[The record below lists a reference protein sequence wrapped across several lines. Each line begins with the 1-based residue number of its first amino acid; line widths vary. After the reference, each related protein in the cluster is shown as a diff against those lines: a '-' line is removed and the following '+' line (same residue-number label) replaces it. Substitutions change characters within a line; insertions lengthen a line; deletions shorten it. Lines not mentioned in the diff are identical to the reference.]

1 MADTSLQA
9 TSETSA
15 DPWVHLV
22 GQSEARARLEQAA
35 TNPVHAYLLLGTRGS
50 GTFTAA
56 LGFAGLLLASTNGDE
71 AARLRAI
78 QLAVAGKHPDLIV
91 VEPEG
96 AGLRVSEAEE
106 IARASQRTPNEG
118 DRKVIVV
125 VGVESI
131 EEAAIGKLLKVVEEP
146 PPSTVF
152 VLLAEEVPPEIVT
165 IASRCVPIE
174 FGPLSIGEL
183 EQYLIGTGIDP
194 ERSAIAAVAAG
205 GDLERAKLLATDD
218 DLANRAEL
226 WRQLPSKLDGSGLA
240 VFDAVEQMQ
249 AGMDAATVALE
260 ARQATDVEE
269 LEARVEQLGE
279 RGSGRADLVARHKRE
294 VRKLRTDELRF
305 GLATLARAFRDQAIA
320 VNGFGPE
327 ADTAYQALEAIQQ
340 AAENLVR
347 NPNESLLLQ
356 DLFLK
361 LSPSQDRW

>member
-1 MADTSLQA
+1 MA
-9 TSETSA
+9 A
-15 DPWVHLV
+15 DPWVNVV
-22 GQSEARARLEQAA
+22 GQREARARLEQAA
-35 TNPVHAYLLLGTRGS
+35 TNPVHAYLFLGRRGS
-50 GTFTAA
+50 GTLSAA
-56 LGFAGLLLASTNGDE
+56 YGFAGLLLGTGHDDP
-71 AARLRAI
+71 ARDRAM
-78 QLAVAGKHPDLIV
+78 QLALSGKHPDMIV
-91 VEPEG
+91 IEPEG

-106 IARASQRTPNEG
+106 IGRASQRTPNEG
-118 DRKVIVV
+118 ERKVIVV
-125 VGVESI
+125 TGIESI

-165 IASRCVPIE
+165 IASRCVSIE

-183 EQYLIGTGIDP
+183 EQFLNQQGIEA

-226 WRQLPSKLDGSGLA
+226 WRQLPEKLDGTGIA
-240 VFDAVEQMQ
+240 VFDSVEMVQD
-249 AGMDAATVALE
+249 GMDTAIVPLE
-260 ARQATDVEE
+260 ARQEADLAE

-305 GLATLARAFRDQAIA
+305 GFATLAREYRDRAIA
-320 VNGFGPE
+320 AGGVGPE
-327 ADTAYQALEAIQQ
+327 AESAYSALDAIQE

-347 NPNESLLLQ
+347 NPNESLMLQ

-361 LSPSQDRW
+361 LSSS